1 MNVGG
6 NANAGQWGEVKIPEI
21 NCVVS
26 GDYYEEDEDDDN
38 DVIDYGDQDD
48 NALEQI
54 NNFTNVEAEAGAG
67 GEYGGDVNVGLSGR
81 NDYNR
86 NQGNANSGFGVNL
99 GGNAGGNSGMGG
111 GASAGLNINPSLGI
125 NANAGGKS
133 GGGFGGFGFSGGF
146 GN

>member
-21 NCVVS
+21 NCEVS
-26 GDYYEEDEDDDN
+26 GDFYEEDEDDDN

-54 NNFTNVEAEAGAG
+54 NNFTNVDAEAGAG
-67 GEYGGDVNVGLSGR
+67 GEFGGDVNVGLSGR
-81 NDYNR
+81 DDYSR
-86 NQGNANSGFGVNL
+86 NQGNANLGFGGNL
-99 GGNAGGNSGMGG
+99 GGKAVGNSGMGG
-111 GASAGLNINPSLGI
+111 GASAGINIH
-125 NANAGGKS
+125 ANVGGKS
-133 GGGFGGFGFSGGF
+133 AGGFGGFGFSGGF